1 MTTTAYSANS
11 APGSMLSLASC
22 SVELRAW
29 HTCCDATCSPDQWR
43 VHGRDNYEGGRDGQ
57 ERTRVWKARPIDR
70 SLLALQSASPP
81 PSMPN
86 GAQINGPKDYDY
98 GVLGKTPK
106 AKRGVRRVYMCIAVA
121 APVASPTIVISSTV
135 TLTCSLFP
143 SCESCDEHDGARGAV
158 VPLLSLAPTP
168 AASSTTLT
176 RTTPALSTP
185 KNLSSSATPITP
197 SPNETSVGAQSLS
210 TSLQRPRKSP
220 TPFARAHNHASS
232 QLSPNSISAIE

>member
-1 MTTTAYSANS
+1 MDGTTT
-11 APGSMLSLASC
+11 
-22 SVELRAW
+22 
-29 HTCCDATCSPDQWR
+29 
-43 VHGRDNYEGGRDGQ
+43 EGGRDGQ

-70 SLLALQSASPP
+70 SLLALQSALPP

-86 GAQINGPKDYDY
+86 GAQINGLKDYDY
-98 GVLGKTPK
+98 GVLEPREDTESKG
-106 AKRGVRRVYMCIAVA
+106 RGVRRVYMCIAVA

-143 SCESCDEHDGARGAV
+143 SCESCDEHDGTRGAV
-158 VPLLSLAPTP
+158 VPLLSLTPTP

-197 SPNETSVGAQSLS
+197 SPNEMSVGAQSSS
-210 TSLQRPRKSP
+210 TSL
-220 TPFARAHNHASS
+220 
-232 QLSPNSISAIE
+232 